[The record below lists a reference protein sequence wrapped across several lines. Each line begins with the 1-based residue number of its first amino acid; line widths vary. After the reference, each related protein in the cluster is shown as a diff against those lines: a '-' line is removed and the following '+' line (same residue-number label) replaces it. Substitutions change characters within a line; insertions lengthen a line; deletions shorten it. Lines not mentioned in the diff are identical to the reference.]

1 MNHNDFQPVPTP
13 LPVTRNSLIWSWTSF
28 GISVITFLGA
38 YISNLAGNTDLMIV
52 FAVLCTATMTFG
64 AVLHVIRYALHSA
77 PQSQAVADGNSVR
90 SVVIW
95 KTLWLIPALLE
106 FFGLLRCI
114 RGVTP
119 DGIAIG
125 AVGLLTL
132 IPIIPTYIV
141 LGIMR
146 LVRKKR

>member
-1 MNHNDFQPVPTP
+1 MNHNDFQPAPTP

-52 FAVLCTATMTFG
+52 FAVLCTATMTVG

-77 PQSQAVADGNSVR
+77 PQTQAVADGNSVR